1 MTALL
6 ANAEYAKVDGH
17 RVYYEVTG
25 SGEPAV
31 VLIHGWTCD
40 STFWR
45 MQTPEFAKSF
55 RVLALDLPGHGR
67 SDKPDVTYDLKLFS
81 RGVLAAMD
89 AAKVPRAVLVT
100 HSMGTSV
107 ARQVIADAPKRVAAL
122 LTVDGSVIRNPPES
136 LLAKVKEWSST
147 MKGSGGPAVRRQF
160 IEGMF
165 SAATTPEVRKHI
177 LDGMLATPEHV
188 AASAMEQSV
197 GSAIWNGN
205 ERVDIP
211 VMAVN
216 QKRNSQRTRPAH
228 QEVFANLEYVEMEGA
243 GHFLHMERPAEFNK
257 IAIDFIRKSGAR

>member
-6 ANAEYAKVDGH
+6 ASAEYAKVDGH

-25 SGEPAV
+25 ARKPAV

-40 STFWR
+40 STFWN

-67 SDKPDVTYDLKLFS
+67 SDKPHVAYDLKFFS
-81 RGVLAAMD
+81 RGVIAAME
-89 AAKVPRAVLVT
+89 AAKIDQAVLVS

-107 ARQVIADAPKRVAAL
+107 ARQVIADAPDTVAAL

-136 LLAKVKEWSST
+136 MLAKLKEWSST

-165 SAATTPEVRKHI
+165 SSATTPEIRKLI

-197 GSAIWNGN
+197 ASGIWNGN
-205 ERVDIP
+205 KRVEIP
-211 VMAVN
+211 VLAVN

-228 QEVFANLEYVEMEGA
+228 EEVFANLEYVQMDNV

-257 IAIDFIRKSGAR
+257 LAIDFIRKAGAR